1 MSLWKY
7 LGPIGALGSAIQNN
21 QAKQKRKGAIGEAYR
36 VNVAR
41 MDTDQAGVRQDTNEG
56 LNARGVLSAGGVQ
69 GAPPMSPIAAAVAS
83 GGPKFGSL
91 APYEAG
97 ASRGAVGPANTL
109 SGGVNSA
116 LSDQFALERK
126 DLQDENTQ
134 QRNENQR
141 QYVSSIGTALEQ
153 GIDTYANFA
162 RGGSIPQSPPDLG
175 PSPAGTQ
182 ITPSAPTGAYGMPT
196 IPDFS
201 TPPAQIGANKK
212 TSFGTSDTPNY
223 AFGTS
228 S

>member
-7 LGPIGALGSAIQNN
+7 LGPLGAVGSAIQNN

-36 VNVAR
+36 VNAAR
-41 MDTDQAGVRQDTNEG
+41 MDVDQAGTRQDTNES

-69 GAPPMSPIAAAVAS
+69 GAPPMSPIAAAVSS

-153 GIDTYANFA
+153 GIDTYANLA
-162 RGGSIPQSPPDLG
+162 GAAPSTPVSPATGDLG
-175 PSPAGTQ
+175 PTSVGAQ
-182 ITPSAPTGAYGMPT
+182 IRGAYGMPA

-201 TPPAQIGANKK
+201 APTQVSDGANRRL
-212 TSFGTSDTPNY
+212 SFGTSDTPNY